1 MNKAK
6 IIFILLIFISFK
18 NIKCLPF
25 KNSEKIIISL
35 TSDLNNIYNT
45 EQVINSIIEQNINH
59 DFYEILLI
67 LSFNENQ
74 NFSMLPKTIRLLM
87 QSKKI
92 RILLVNES
100 LTEQK
105 RTLITMK
112 KYPNNHILI
121 INNICKLPFGWL

>member
-87 QSKKI
+87 QSKK
-92 RILLVNES
+92 
-100 LTEQK
+100 
-105 RTLITMK
+105 
-112 KYPNNHILI
+112 
-121 INNICKLPFGWL
+121 